1 MLVVDLPEDLFEPLL
16 KTKCSLRQMA
26 QIVEMLR
33 GDHREEVEFCPHF
46 GRAAMDPRWH
56 QQEGY

>member
-1 MLVVDLPEDLFEPLL
+1 MQ
-16 KTKCSLRQMA
+16 LRQMA